1 MVFKWEAFS
10 RGNDDFTFLFVVD
23 TLIFCDIHLDQMK
36 YLHCVLCLEAI
47 SDLKINIA
55 KSLLVLV
62 GEVQEVNDLASLR
75 GCKVDAL
82 PMMYLGL
89 PLDSSFIFKFVWNR
103 IVEKIEQGLASCK
116 KLFLSKRGR

>member
-1 MVFKWEAFS
+1 
-10 RGNDDFTFLFVVD
+10 
-23 TLIFCDIHLDQMK
+23 MK

-62 GEVQEVNDLASLR
+62 GEVQEVNELASLR